1 MKEIDFLS
9 RLEECKER
17 MEYMDEMDGELIKIM
32 EIMGIDYEEHKKK
45 YNHNI
50 LSLEDF
56 IYYFICE
63 KIDKRNEY
71 EELKKIHDKLL
82 ENVEVR
88 EAPSKFSVKEY
99 EEKKMSYE
107 ILTEEQLKDL
117 DFEFFFI
124 EDYTQDL
131 LKDRGRLYGG
141 ICNHYGIDFGDSKW
155 DYVIHGKEVIKA
167 ISADER
173 FISKKFN

>member
-1 MKEIDFLS
+1 MKETDFHS
-9 RLEECKER
+9 RFQEYKER
-17 MEYMDEMDGELIKIM
+17 LEYMDEMDGELIKIM
-32 EIMGIDYEEHKKK
+32 ELMGIDYDEHKKK

-56 IYYFICE
+56 IYYFIVE
-63 KIDKRNEY
+63 NIDKRNEY
-71 EELKKIHDKLL
+71 DELKRTHDKLL

-88 EAPSKFSVKEY
+88 ESPHKFSVKEY

-107 ILTEEQLKDL
+107 TLTEEQLKDL

-141 ICNHYGIDFGDSKW
+141 ICNHYDICFGDSKW
-155 DYVIHGKEVIKA
+155 DYIIHGKEVIEA
-167 ISADER
+167 IKKDDR
-173 FISKKFN
+173 FINNKF